1 MKKYILAID
10 AGTTGI
16 TLLLFNKDAQI
27 VKKTYSEFSQIY
39 PKPGWVEH
47 DPIEIWETT
56 LLLLKDITADI
67 VPESI
72 ASIGITN
79 QRETTVIWNKSSSKP
94 IYNAI
99 VWQCTRTS
107 NLCNIL
113 KKDGYADKFSGKT
126 GLVLDSYFS
135 GTKIN
140 WILNNVDNANKMAN
154 NGELAFGTID
164 TWLIWNLTNGRN
176 HLTDYTNASRTLIY
190 NIDSKEWD
198 DRLLD
203 ILEIPSHILP
213 KVQSSSSNFGVTDA
227 SILGAQIPISGVAGD
242 QQSAL
247 YGQLA
252 FENGMSKCTY
262 GTGCF
267 MLTNTGST
275 RIDSKNGLLTTL
287 ACDAWGNPT
296 YALEGSVFIGGAVI
310 QWLRDELHLIEN
322 ASETNDIANSIDS
335 TNGVY
340 IVPAFTG
347 LGAPYWNMDA
357 RGLITGITRDTNTS
371 HFVRAAL
378 ESIAYQVHDLFKSIQ
393 LDLGSNS
400 SFLQVDGG
408 ATQNDFLMQFQS
420 DILNLNI
427 NRPENIETT
436 ALGAALLA
444 GLAVKFWASPEDF
457 KNIIKIDTTFTSNMS
472 NEIRTS
478 LLSGWEDA
486 ISRTLTEKGE

>member
-1 MKKYILAID
+1 LKKYILAID

-27 VKKTYSEFSQIY
+27 VKKAYSEFSQIY

-56 LLLLKDITADI
+56 LLLLKDIIADI

-203 ILEIPSHILP
+203 ILEIPSDILP
-213 KVQSSSSNFGVTDA
+213 KVQSSSSDFGVTDE
-227 SILGAQIPISGVAGD
+227 SILGTQIPISGVAGD

-287 ACDAWGNPT
+287 ACDAWGNPS

-347 LGAPYWNMDA
+347 LGAPY
-357 RGLITGITRDTNTS
+357 
-371 HFVRAAL
+371 
-378 ESIAYQVHDLFKSIQ
+378 
-393 LDLGSNS
+393 
-400 SFLQVDGG
+400 
-408 ATQNDFLMQFQS
+408 
-420 DILNLNI
+420 
-427 NRPENIETT
+427 
-436 ALGAALLA
+436 
-444 GLAVKFWASPEDF
+444 
-457 KNIIKIDTTFTSNMS
+457 
-472 NEIRTS
+472 
-478 LLSGWEDA
+478 
-486 ISRTLTEKGE
+486 

>member
-16 TLLLFNKDAQI
+16 TLILFNRDAHV
-27 VKKTYSEFSQIY
+27 VKKVYSEFSQIY

-47 DPIEIWETT
+47 DPVEIWDTILSLFKQIT
-56 LLLLKDITADI
+56 NDI
-67 VPESI
+67 EFGSI

-79 QRETTVIWNKSSSKP
+79 QRETTIVWNKSTSKP

-107 NLCNIL
+107 SFCSKL
-113 KKDGYADKFSGKT
+113 KSNGYSEDFSSKT

-140 WILNNVDNANKMAN
+140 WILNNVDNAKKMAT

-164 TWLIWNLTNGRN
+164 TWIIWNLTNGIE
-176 HLTDYTNASRTLIY
+176 HLTDHTNASRTLLY
-190 NIDSKEWD
+190 NIDSKKWD
-198 DRLLD
+198 NKLLD
-203 ILEIPSHILP
+203 ILEIPTSMLP
-213 KVQSSSSNFGVTDA
+213 KIQSSSSNFGITDK
-227 SILGAQIPISGVAGD
+227 STLGAEIPISGVAGD

-252 FENGMSKCTY
+252 FESGMTKCTY

-267 MLTNTGST
+267 MLTNTGSS
-275 RIDSKNGLLTTL
+275 RIDSNNGLLTTL
-287 ACDAWGNPT
+287 ACDSWGNPT

-310 QWLRDELHLIEN
+310 QWLRDELNMIDN
-322 ASETNDIANSIDS
+322 ASETNDIASSIGS
-335 TNGVY
+335 TNGLY

-347 LGAPYWNMDA
+347 LGAPYWDMNA
-357 RGLITGITRDTNTS
+357 RGLIVGITRDTNS
-371 HFVRAAL
+371 AHFVRAAL
-378 ESIAYQVHDLFKSIQ
+378 ESIAYQVNDLFNSIQ
-393 LDLGSNS
+393 LDLKKNS
-400 SFLQVDGG
+400 YSLQVDGG

-420 DILNLNI
+420 DILDI
-427 NRPENIETT
+427 DIKRPENIETT
-436 ALGAALLA
+436 ALGVALLA
-444 GLAVKFWASPEDF
+444 GLNVKFWDSPDDF
-457 KNIIKIDTTFTSNMS
+457 KNLVKINKNFTSSMK
-472 NEIRTS
+472 NEIRNS

-486 ISRTLTEKGE
+486 ISRTLTNKGT

>member
-16 TLLLFNKDAQI
+16 TLILFDKDAHV
-27 VKKTYSEFSQIY
+27 VKKVYSEFSQIY

-56 LLLLKDITADI
+56 LSLLKKITNDIK
-67 VPESI
+67 VRSI

-79 QRETTVIWNKSSSKP
+79 QRETTVIWNKSTSRP

-107 NLCNIL
+107 SFCSKLI
-113 KKDGYADKFSGKT
+113 KRGYSKEFSSKT
-126 GLVLDSYFS
+126 GLVIDSYFS

-140 WILNNVDNANKMAN
+140 WILNNVDNAREMSN

-164 TWLIWNLTNGRN
+164 TWLIWNLTKGKN
-176 HLTDYTNASRTLIY
+176 HLTDHTNASRTLLY
-190 NIDSKEWD
+190 NIDSKKWD
-198 DRLLD
+198 NKLLD
-203 ILEIPSHILP
+203 ILEISPNILP
-213 KVQSSSSNFGVTDA
+213 KVQSSSSNFGIIDI
-227 SILGAQIPISGVAGD
+227 SILGAEIPISGVAGD

-252 FENGMSKCTY
+252 FQNGMSKCTY

-267 MLTNTGST
+267 MLTNTGKS
-275 RIDSKNGLLTTL
+275 RINSSNGLLTTL
-287 ACDAWGNPT
+287 ACDSWGNPT

-310 QWLRDELHLIEN
+310 QWLRDELNMIDN
-322 ASETNDIANSIDS
+322 ASETNDIANSVDS
-335 TNGVY
+335 SNGIY

-347 LGAPYWNMDA
+347 LGAPYWDMDA
-357 RGLITGITRDTNTS
+357 RGIIVGITRDTNS
-371 HFVRAAL
+371 NHFIRASL
-378 ESIAYQVHDLFKSIQ
+378 ESIAYQVKDLFKSIQ
-393 LDLGSNS
+393 LDLNNKSLS
-400 SFLQVDGG
+400 LQVDGG

-420 DILNLNI
+420 DILNLDVK
-427 NRPENIETT
+427 RPKNIETT

-444 GLAVKFWASPEDF
+444 GLSVKFWESPDDF
-457 KNIIKIDTTFTSNMS
+457 NNIVEIDKIFTSNM
-472 NEIRTS
+472 NTEIRTS
-478 LLSGWEDA
+478 LSLGWKDA
-486 ISRTLTEKGE
+486 VSRTLTNKGK